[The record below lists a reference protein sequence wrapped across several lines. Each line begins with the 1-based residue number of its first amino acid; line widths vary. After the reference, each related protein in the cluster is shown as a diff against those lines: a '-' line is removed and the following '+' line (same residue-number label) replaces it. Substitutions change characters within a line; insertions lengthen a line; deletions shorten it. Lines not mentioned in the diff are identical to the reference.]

1 MEKIKEYLIE
11 DQVFLDSQG
20 TAKFLGRAIGTIRNM
35 THMKKC
41 PTFIRKNGKLFFEKA
56 ALETFKEERDIT
68 EIN

>member
-11 DQVFLDSQG
+11 DKVFLDSEG
-20 TAKFLGRAIGTIRNM
+20 TAKFLERAIGTIRNM

-41 PTFIRKNGKLFFEKA
+41 PSFIRRNGKLFFEKSS
-56 ALETFKEERDIT
+56 LEVFKEKRDIT